1 MQIEELPL
9 KSIRPYEKN
18 PRNNDASVDA
28 VTESIREFGFRVPI
42 VIDKAGVI
50 VAGHTRAK
58 ADKKLGLKTVPCV
71 RVVDL
76 SEEQVRAFRL
86 ADNSVSELSTWDFGL
101 LKGELSGISA
111 IDMGRFNF
119 FLGVESEQGV
129 EIDDESETGEKGSER
144 LRTGDA
150 YNLFA
155 YDQGRSKGFYQFP
168 TIKPEKFMPEDLIGF
183 NYVLSTDRRD
193 AGVHFFIDDYQFE
206 RIWNDPYPYIER
218 LREFPC
224 ALTPDFSL
232 YMDMPMAMK
241 IWNVYRSRLIGQ
253 MMQDAGIVVIPTLSW
268 AEPETFS
275 FCFEGLEQG
284 GVVAVSTVGV
294 MRNKSAQ
301 EFWVAGMNEAVR
313 RLRPSGI
320 LCYGSRPDY
329 DFGSIP
335 VKFVS
340 ARKFG

>member
-1 MQIEELPL
+1 MRGKHNPGGIYRLPPRITPAHAGKTIQL
-9 KSIRPYEKN
+9 CFKHRP
-18 PRNNDASVDA
+18 
-28 VTESIREFGFRVPI
+28 
-42 VIDKAGVI
+42 
-50 VAGHTRAK
+50 TR
-58 ADKKLGLKTVPCV
+58 C
-71 RVVDL
+71 R
-76 SEEQVRAFRL
+76 
-86 ADNSVSELSTWDFGL
+86 
-101 LKGELSGISA
+101 
-111 IDMGRFNF
+111 
-119 FLGVESEQGV
+119 
-129 EIDDESETGEKGSER
+129 GS
-144 LRTGDA
+144 
-150 YNLFA
+150 
-155 YDQGRSKGFYQFP
+155 
-168 TIKPEKFMPEDLIGF
+168 
-183 NYVLSTDRRD
+183 
-193 AGVHFFIDDYQFE
+193 FFIDDYQFE
-206 RIWNDPYPYIER
+206 RVWNDPYTDIEL

-232 YMDMPMAMK
+232 YLDMPMAMK

-301 EFWVAGMNEAVR
+301 EVWAAGMNEAVQ

-329 DFGSIP
+329 DFGSVP
-335 VKFVS
+335 VRFVS

>member
-58 ADKKLGLKTVPCV
+58 AAKKLGLKTVPCV

-101 LKGELSGISA
+101 LKGELSSISD

-119 FLGVESEQGV
+119 FLGGESEQGV
-129 EIDDESETGEKGSER
+129 EMDDESETGERGSER
-144 LRTGDA
+144 QRTGDA

-206 RIWNDPYPYIER
+206 RIWNAPYPYIER

-253 MMQDAGIVVIPTLSW
+253 MMQDADIVVIPTLSW

-301 EFWVAGMNEAVR
+301 EVWAAGMNEAVQ

-329 DFGSIP
+329 DFGSVP
-335 VKFVS
+335 VRFVS